1 MGEGENMNRGNAW
14 RRAGLLIVAAG
25 LVPAA
30 TPGASLA
37 QGYQRYGPGFGAGP
51 APGYYYG
58 LAPDPIAPSLPQGNL
73 AAPQAGIQA
82 GGAPMAGAAAMA
94 PRGGFRRPYPY
105 HLDYYRL
112 RYGGSYAPY
121 FGNIYG
127 PPRVYAPGNFW
138 PRPYGYGG
146 GYY

>member
-1 MGEGENMNRGNAW
+1 MDRGNKW
-14 RRAGLLIVAAG
+14 RRAGLLVVAAG
-25 LVPAA
+25 LGLAALPAE
-30 TPGASLA
+30 SLA
-37 QGYQRYGPGFGAGP
+37 QGYQRYGPGFGVGP

-58 LAPDPIAPSLPQGNL
+58 LTPSVVDPALPESTL
-73 AAPQAGIQA
+73 AAPQAD
-82 GGAPMAGAAAMA
+82 AAMA
-94 PRGGFRRPYPY
+94 GTQAMPPMGGFRRPYPY